1 MIRNE
6 VGLSVFEFGTF
17 SGMDNQRF
25 EACGIAGEVLNSC
38 KTELEDGLKNCCLFY
53 IDKGNCV

>member
-1 MIRNE
+1 M
-6 VGLSVFEFGTF
+6 FEFRAI
-17 SGMDNQRF
+17 SGMDDSSF
-25 EACGIAGEVLNSC
+25 EICGVAGEVLNSC